1 MSFESPK
8 IPAEAEP
15 QETLVTEEEVT
26 VEVQGGEVGFE
37 EEEEEEEDEASAED
51 DSEPVI
57 IYAPAKVFSPNAK
70 KRLRCVIMFTLL
82 SRALFRLMF

>member
-8 IPAEAEP
+8 IPVEAEP

-26 VEVQGGEVGFE
+26 VEVQGGEVGF

-70 KRLRCVIMFTLL
+70 KRLRCVIVFKLL
-82 SRALFRLMF
+82 SRALFRLMY